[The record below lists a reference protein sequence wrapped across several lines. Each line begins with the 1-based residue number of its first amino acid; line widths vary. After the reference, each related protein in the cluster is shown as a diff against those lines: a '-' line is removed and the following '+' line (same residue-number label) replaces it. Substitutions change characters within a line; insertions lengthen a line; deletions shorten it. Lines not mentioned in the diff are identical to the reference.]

1 MTQVDIDIPVS
12 PELQQALNTISCEA
26 QGITKPS
33 APLKI
38 TLPSGDTLQAFTDLS
53 KGIPNDC
60 SMTFNLMLQLAPFLA
75 SITCLLRILKL
86 LKPLVDIVKSIPGA
100 PPVKAMEEFAEA
112 SVELLPCLLMPAAV
126 IPFAKDIICFIRA
139 VLHCLVR
146 QLESVRNLLSG
157 LQLRIEAASGN
168 DDLLATL
175 NCAQENAQTSVENLT
190 QAIEPISALLE
201 LAGPILEMAG
211 LPSIS
216 LQAPGAPPQDLAGLD
231 ALIETLQ
238 DEVSTIDALGI
249 CGS

>member
-1 MTQVDIDIPVS
+1 
-12 PELQQALNTISCEA
+12 
-26 QGITKPS
+26 
-33 APLKI
+33 
-38 TLPSGDTLQAFTDLS
+38 
-53 KGIPNDC
+53 
-60 SMTFNLMLQLAPFLA
+60 
-75 SITCLLRILKL
+75 
-86 LKPLVDIVKSIPGA
+86 
-100 PPVKAMEEFAEA
+100 
-112 SVELLPCLLMPAAV
+112 
-126 IPFAKDIICFIRA
+126 
-139 VLHCLVR
+139 
-146 QLESVRNLLSG
+146 VRNLLSG

-231 ALIETLQ
+231 ALIETLK
-238 DEVSTIDALGI
+238 DVVSTIDALGI